1 MRDDVQLKAVSHDP
15 TPPLARLDALQ
26 PRRRDAGRGT
36 EGGVTDLAYAEFL
49 RRKAITAPAAGID
62 DPGPCHESLFPFQR
76 DVVRWALRR
85 GRAALFEECGLGKSR
100 QAIEWA
106 RQVHE
111 HTGQPVL
118 ILTPLAVAV
127 QFVRE
132 GAAIG
137 VEIHHSRDGALA
149 EGITVTNYEQVEKF
163 DCSRLGGV
171 VLDESSILKAFD
183 GKTRNQLIELFQRTP
198 FRLACTA
205 TPAPNDHAEL
215 GNHAEFLGLMS
226 RVEMLST
233 FFVHDGGSTQD
244 WRIKG
249 HARGEFWRWVCSWAA
264 SLTRPG
270 DLGYSD
276 DGYLLPELAVHEH
289 VVEASE
295 ELGRSKGLLIGYS
308 ASTLSEQR
316 EARRETLADR
326 VRRCAEIVAAE
337 PGEQWIVWCDLNQE
351 GDAIEAAIPG
361 AVQVTGS
368 DPAEAKERA
377 VVDFTE
383 GRIRVLVS
391 KPSIFGFGV
400 NMQQCSRA
408 AFVGV
413 SHSFEQWHQATR
425 RIWRFGQRRPVDIHV
440 ITSDAEGRVVANL
453 RRKQA
458 DAERMQREMVA
469 AMSNLNR
476 ADLTRA
482 ARQSDEYNATMRMG
496 VPAWLRSA

>member
-1 MRDDVQLKAVSHDP
+1 M
-15 TPPLARLDALQ
+15 TY
-26 PRRRDAGRGT
+26 
-36 EGGVTDLAYAEFL
+36 EEFL
-49 RRKAITAPAAGID
+49 RRKAITAPAVGID
-62 DPGPCHESLFPFQR
+62 DPGPCHESLFAFQR

-106 RQVHE
+106 RQVNA
-111 HTGQPVL
+111 HTRRPVL

-137 VEIHHSRDGALA
+137 VPIHHSRDGGMSD
-149 EGITVTNYEQVEKF
+149 GITVTNYEQIEKF

-183 GKTRNQLIELFQRTP
+183 GKTRNQLIDLFARTP
-198 FRLACTA
+198 FKLACTA
-205 TPAPNDHAEL
+205 TPAPNDHPEL
-215 GNHAEFLGLMS
+215 GNHAEFLGLMT
-226 RVEMLST
+226 RTEMLST

-249 HARGEFWRWVCSWAA
+249 HARAEFWRWVCSWAV

-276 DGYLLPELAVHEH
+276 DGYLLPEMRIHEH

-295 ELGRSKGLLIGYS
+295 DLGRSKGLLVGYS

-316 EARRETLADR
+316 EARRDTLASR
-326 VRRCAEIVAAE
+326 VQRCADIVAAE
-337 PGEQWIVWCDLNQE
+337 TDQQWIIWCDLNAE
-351 GDAIEAAIPG
+351 GDALEAAIPG
-361 AVQVTGS
+361 AVQIAGS
-368 DPAEAKERA
+368 DSADAKERA
-377 VVDFTE
+377 VVDFTD
-383 GRIRVLVS
+383 GRIRVLIS

-400 NMQQCSRA
+400 NMQQCARA

-425 RIWRFGQRRPVDIHV
+425 RIWRFGQTRPVDVHV
-440 ITSDAEGRVVANL
+440 ITSDAEGRVASNL

-458 DAERMQREMVA
+458 DAERMQREMVS
-469 AMSNLNR
+469 AMSDLNR

-482 ARQSDEYNATMRMG
+482 ARETDGYEPTIRMG
-496 VPAWLRSA
+496 VPTWLLKSV